1 MTRSLRSFSSAFS
14 FLVLSQ
20 LYFFLSEGFKDIL
33 NDLKLF
39 WIRFS
44 FGQFI
49 EAFHTIVD
57 DFVESE
63 YFVLGVDCLYTL
75 LNNRHY
81 FMTLSLDLFATDTE
95 PFARPNLKL
104 RIDCLPKVNKS
115 LKFVKLDVLKVF

>member
-1 MTRSLRSFSSAFS
+1 MTRCLRSFSSAFS
-14 FLVLSQ
+14 FLVLCQ
-20 LYFFLSEGFKDIL
+20 FNFFLSEGFKDVL

-49 EAFHTIVD
+49 EAFHTTVD

-63 YFVLGVDCLYTL
+63 YFVIGVDCLDTL

-81 FMTLSLDLFATDTE
+81 FMTLSLDLFAKDTE

-104 RIDCLPKVNKS
+104 RVDGFPKVNKS
-115 LKFVKLDVLKVF
+115 LKFVKLYVLKIF